1 MLLPLFS
8 ELAYLLPA
16 ATIVITMVG
25 PLGIALPPPL
35 RFDGTDGGSV
45 CVEVTSAL
53 YHCAELPPPD
63 VAIAL
68 NAGLALVF
76 NVCLLL
82 CVACLS
88 PLTTSVGCMVTI
100 PLSVLVDFLWHSLE
114 PGWGDAVG
122 AVLVAGG
129 FALLVFEPP
138 SKWSCLCHAWR
149 CCRRR
154 VAVT

>member
-1 MLLPLFS
+1 MWAWL
-8 ELAYLLPA
+8 
-16 ATIVITMVG
+16 
-25 PLGIALPPPL
+25 
-35 RFDGTDGGSV
+35 
-45 CVEVTSAL
+45 
-53 YHCAELPPPD
+53 
-63 VAIAL
+63 AL

-100 PLSVLVDFLWHSLE
+100 PLSVLVDFLWHGLE

-138 SKWSCLCHAWR
+138 SKWSCFCRVWRCWR
-149 CCRRR
+149 CCRRS
-154 VAVT
+154 VAAT